1 MCHSVS
7 FSRSMRVI
15 SLFRFYDEQFTSV
28 GRIAPAEMR
37 TVHAERLGQR
47 HEPRFVALQSVVA
60 VTVGVDVAADFAAH
74 RPLTAQLL
82 SAHGGELRYDALQR
96 FLFTYLPEEAPRYGN
111 LLLLGRHLLKGDA
124 LHALQLIPH
133 AKPRDAHPGM
143 HPFPG
148 QLHELQGRSDVHAVE
163 HSAVAAADAP
173 DVAQQKYRKHL
184 LDVLFAAAPVEAGT
198 AFGELRGDFCQRL
211 RRGGSVF

>member
-74 RPLTAQLL
+74 RPLTCLL
-82 SAHGGELRYDALQR
+82 YTSSA
-96 FLFTYLPEEAPRYGN
+96 
-111 LLLLGRHLLKGDA
+111 LLGGKGQINRFFF
-124 LHALQLIPH
+124 H
-133 AKPRDAHPGM
+133 
-143 HPFPG
+143 
-148 QLHELQGRSDVHAVE
+148 
-163 HSAVAAADAP
+163 
-173 DVAQQKYRKHL
+173 KH
-184 LDVLFAAAPVEAGT
+184 
-198 AFGELRGDFCQRL
+198 
-211 RRGGSVF
+211 